1 MTADDS
7 LFLRDVLAG
16 RRRGLLPS
24 LLRVALAPFGVLY
37 GAAMAVRRGLYVHG
51 WIKPV
56 RLPGPVISIGN
67 LTAGGTGKTPL
78 VYWAA
83 RRLLGRN
90 HRVAVL
96 ARGYGEEVGGE
107 TDDERV
113 PPELSPFPV
122 KRFNDLDRVASGN
135 TAIREWGASCVILD
149 DGFQHLRVARDLDIV
164 VIDASARLGL
174 PLPAGLLREFADAV
188 AVADW
193 VVITRVDQAPAEA
206 VARLRERLARSAPRA
221 QIAETRVRTLGVARG
236 GVTLPLDYV
245 RGLRVVAFCGIGS
258 PESFERTLATVGVE
272 VVEMVCFPDHHP
284 YGPETLADLERRR
297 EQAGAT
303 MLLTTSKDA
312 WRMTSPPQ
320 ELGVLLVDVEFVSGE
335 EALGEAIIHAV
346 EQKARS

>member
-7 LFLRDVLAG
+7 VFLRDVLAG
-16 RRRGLLPS
+16 RRRGLGPS
-24 LLRVALAPFGVLY
+24 LLRAALAPLGVLY

-56 RLPGPVISIGN
+56 RLPGPVVSIGN

-96 ARGYGEEVGGE
+96 ARGYGEEVGAE
-107 TDDERV
+107 ADDERV

-122 KRFNDLDRVASGN
+122 KRFNNPDRVASGN
-135 TAIREWGASCVILD
+135 TAIREWGATCVILD
-149 DGFQHLRVARDLDIV
+149 DGFQHLRVAREIDIV
-164 VIDASARLGL
+164 AIDAAAPLGL

-193 VVITRVDQAPAEA
+193 VVITRTNQARTEDVDRLR
-206 VARLRERLARSAPRA
+206 ARLAHVAPRA
-221 QIAETRVRTLGVARG
+221 RVAETRVRPLGVARG

-245 RGLRVVAFCGIGS
+245 RGLSVVAFCGIGS
-258 PESFERTLATVGVE
+258 PESFERTLAQVGVK
-272 VVEMVCFPDHHP
+272 VVEMVLFPDHHP

-297 EQAGAT
+297 ERAGAT

-312 WRMTSPPQ
+312 FRMIAPPQ
-320 ELGVLLVDVEFVSGE
+320 ELGVLLVDVEFVTGE
-335 EALGEAIIHAV
+335 EELGDAILHAV
-346 EQKARS
+346 EQKART